1 MARNLTFM
9 VTPNPGAAGRLFSG
23 DFSVTDI
30 RELQKRLKAID
41 PRLRTELVREAK
53 AIAAPMNSDIKNA
66 IGSVRPLS
74 GMLRDKGRLGWGVG
88 VPVNKTTIQWRT
100 STNGRSDRTSLVR
113 IKVSSPAAVIAD
125 MAGRSGRYVG
135 EGRRNDNAT
144 GGKARRN
151 HSTRKGL
158 AFIASLNAKIG
169 HAASRMVYPAAE
181 RSMPEVTQAVD
192 RALRSAFARI
202 NAKGL

>member
-125 MAGRSGRYVG
+125 
-135 EGRRNDNAT
+135 NAT